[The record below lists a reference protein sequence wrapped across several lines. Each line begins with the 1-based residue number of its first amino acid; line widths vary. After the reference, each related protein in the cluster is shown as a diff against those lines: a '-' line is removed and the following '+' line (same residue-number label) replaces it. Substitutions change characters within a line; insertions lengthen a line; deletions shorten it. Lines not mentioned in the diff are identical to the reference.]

1 MLQTYY
7 RKSCTEEIKCP
18 WKSIATSI
26 YKMNEKCNG
35 LIKIIVMCCF
45 ITLLYITDTEREACC
60 VVTC

>member
-26 YKMNEKCNG
+26 YKMNEKCKG
-35 LIKIIVMCCF
+35 LIQIIVMCCF
-45 ITLLYITDTEREACC
+45 
-60 VVTC
+60 VTPL